1 MERPTL
7 AKALAA
13 CEQRRVQLQCD
24 LAVLDG
30 TARASTVDVKGIEKA
45 LRGKL
50 KDWRRRRQADR
61 RPGPERRTSVTV
73 GMARRRDLEP
83 LVTSESGRGAPGG
96 LTGGLTTCD

>member
-13 CEQRRVQLQCD
+13 CEQRRVQLQRD

-50 KDWRRRRQADR
+50 KDWRKALDKLIVGLVPSAGQAL
-61 RPGPERRTSVTV
+61 PSVWR
-73 GMARRRDLEP
+73 ARRDLNP
-83 LVTSESGRGAPGG
+83 RP
-96 LTGGLTTCD
+96 TGSKPAALSN